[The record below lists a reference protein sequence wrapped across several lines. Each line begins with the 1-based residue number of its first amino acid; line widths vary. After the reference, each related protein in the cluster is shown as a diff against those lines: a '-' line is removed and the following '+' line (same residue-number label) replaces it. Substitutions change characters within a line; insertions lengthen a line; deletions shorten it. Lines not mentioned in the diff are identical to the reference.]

1 MPRSGISDSVT
12 ATRPGDIAFEHGAS
26 TIRLSGHWTTPFL
39 AGLEPRCVNISIPA
53 AGALTIDAKSLSA
66 LDTGGA
72 WLLLVLLE
80 RLKAQGIAPRL
91 EGLGKEYQDLMDLI
105 QERLSNSS
113 APPPV
118 TKLPLLAEIGRRAW
132 VYIEEAL
139 GFLAFIGEASVAF
152 ARTLAAPR
160 RIRWSALFS
169 SIEQAGVGAIPIIC
183 LLSFL
188 LGIVIAYQG
197 GIQLKTYGA
206 NIFIVELVTLTMIRE
221 IAPMMTAVII
231 AGRTGSAYT
240 AEIGTMKVTE
250 EIDALRTIGIGPM
263 DLLVLPKVFG
273 LMVALPLLTLLA
285 DALGVFG
292 GMVMASTMLG
302 VSYHDFIDRIPG
314 VMLILSSF
322 LIGIGK
328 APVFA
333 MIVAL
338 MGCFQGFQVAGGAES
353 VGRQTTVSVVQS
365 IFLVIVA
372 DAAFSILFGWLGI

>member
-1 MPRSGISDSVT
+1 MEVVT
-12 ATRPGDIAFEHGAS
+12 ATRPGDIAFERGSS

-39 AGLEPRCVNISIPA
+39 AELEPKCLSISTPA
-53 AGALTIDAKSLSA
+53 AAVLTLDAKSITA

-72 WLLLVLLE
+72 WLLLMLLE
-80 RLKAQGIAPRL
+80 RLKAQGVTPRV
-91 EGLGKEYQDLMDLI
+91 EDLGKEYQDLLNLI
-105 QERLSNSS
+105 QERLSKSHL
-113 APPPV
+113 PPPA
-118 TKLPLLAEIGRRAW
+118 TKLPFLAEIGRRAW

-152 ARTLAAPR
+152 ARTVKAPG
-160 RIRWSALFS
+160 RIRWSALVS
-169 SIEQAGVGAIPIIC
+169 SIQQAGVGAIPIIC

-240 AEIGTMKVTE
+240 AELGSMK
-250 EIDALRTIGIGPM
+250 M
-263 DLLVLPKVFG
+263 PKVFG

-314 VMLILSSF
+314 VMMIQSSF

-353 VGRQTTVSVVQS
+353 VGRQTTISVVQS

-372 DAAFSILFGWLGI
+372 DAIFSVLFGWLGI